1 MTEVPRLH
9 RVTRIRGE
17 LAPRPGAIK
26 VVNAFFDDPSKVESG
41 KIFTTAQVIVDQG
54 KYHQGEY
61 TRQLSDIEHQMAARR
76 MAQHIFRLGQPLR
89 LHENP
94 GGSGRLFFGVHP
106 DDKEPLQDFREL
118 LGKIKGIEIAS
129 LDDLLYVEF
138 ARGALAQDVGR
149 RRAQIR
155 EGRDRFASSL
165 RHPTAGARMT
175 AVDLHPVIRDMAYYA
190 RAADEGVAES
200 QAASAPDVIQ

>member
-1 MTEVPRLH
+1 MTDVPRLH

-26 VVNAFFDDPSKVESG
+26 AVNAFFDDPSKVESG
-41 KIFTTAQVIVDQG
+41 KIFTTAQVVVDQDR
-54 KYHQGEY
+54 YHRGEY
-61 TRQLSDIEHQMAARR
+61 TRQLSNVERQMAARR
-76 MAQHIFRLGQPLR
+76 MAQRIFRLGQPLR

-106 DDKEPLQDFREL
+106 DDNESLRDFREL
-118 LGKIKGIEIAS
+118 LCGIKGIEIAS
-129 LDDLLYVEF
+129 FDDLLYVEF
-138 ARGALAQDVGR
+138 ARGALAQNVGR
-149 RRAQIR
+149 RREQIR
-155 EGRDRFASSL
+155 EGRDMFVSSL

-190 RAADEGVAES
+190 PATGDDAT
-200 QAASAPDVIQ
+200 ASHSAVSPDVV